1 MNVYNMIGRYIVA
14 ALLTL
19 IVALALTKALNLSYF
34 LAGFLSGAF
43 FIWALDKVENG

>member
-14 ALLTL
+14 ALLTA
-19 IVALALTKALNLSYF
+19 IVALMLTKAINLPSYF
-34 LAGFLSGAF
+34 AGFLSGAF